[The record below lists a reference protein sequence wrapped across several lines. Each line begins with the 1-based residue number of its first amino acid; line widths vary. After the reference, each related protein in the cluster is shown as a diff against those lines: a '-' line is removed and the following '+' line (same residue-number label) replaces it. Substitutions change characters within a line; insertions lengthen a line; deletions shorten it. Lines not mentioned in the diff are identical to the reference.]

1 MTRAGG
7 IDNAS
12 EAAAIEGDPGRRE
25 LTRQIVRLSEEHGF
39 DRCAV
44 APVEDLP
51 AALRLEEWLRAGMHG
66 SMEWMARNPARRS
79 DPREVLAD
87 ARSVIV
93 VAINYHTDVAA
104 TRSPSAACISRYAW
118 GDEYHRVLGDKLDA
132 MVEAMRTMEPAIEG
146 RWYVD
151 TGPVMEKAWAERA
164 GLGWIGKHSNV
175 ISRDL
180 GSWLFLGAIIV
191 DVDLHG
197 GEPHRDY
204 CGTCTA
210 CIDACPTDAIVA
222 PYVVDAR
229 RCISYLTIENR
240 GAIPIE
246 YRPQIGNRVF
256 GCDDCQDVCPWNR
269 FAQAS
274 RLAQAF
280 EPRPLNHAP
289 ALVEL
294 LALSDEEFR
303 LRFKDSPVL
312 RAKRRGLARNVAV
325 ALGNSGDSAA
335 VGPLIGALADS
346 EALVRG
352 HAAWALGEIGGSA
365 AEAGLEARR
374 EIEDDSNVISEIDRA
389 LGRLAS
395 SPRGDDQSPDTAS

>member
-7 IDNAS
+7 TDDGS
-12 EAAAIEGDPGRRE
+12 EATEVEAGPERRD
-25 LTRQIVRLSEEHGF
+25 LTRQIVELSEQHGF

-44 APVEDLP
+44 APVETLP
-51 AALRLEEWLRAGMHG
+51 AALRLGEWLGDGMHG
-66 SMEWMARNPARRS
+66 SMEWMVRSAAGRS
-79 DPREVLAD
+79 DPRQVLAA

-93 VAINYHTDVAA
+93 VALNYRTDVAA
-104 TRSPSAACISRYAW
+104 TDSPTDACISRYAW
-118 GDEYHRVLGDKLDA
+118 GDEYHRVLGDRLDA
-132 MVEAMRTMEPAIEG
+132 LFAEIRTVAPEIEG

-164 GLGWIGKHSNV
+164 GLGWIGKHANV

-180 GSWLFLGAIIV
+180 GSWIFLGAIIV

-240 GAIPIE
+240 GAIPVE
-246 YRPQIGNRVF
+246 YRRQIGNRVF

-269 FAQAS
+269 FARAS
-274 RLAQAF
+274 RHAQAF
-280 EPRPLNHAP
+280 EPRPLNHSP

-312 RAKRRGLARNVAV
+312 RAKRRGLARNVAI
-325 ALGNSGDSAA
+325 ALGNSGDASA
-335 VGPLIGALADS
+335 VGPLVGALADS
-346 EALVRG
+346 EALVRS
-352 HAAWALGEIGGSA
+352 HAAWALGELGGSV
-365 AEAGLEARR
+365 AEAGLEAHR
-374 EIEDDSNVISEIDRA
+374 EREDDDEVIAEIDRA
-389 LGRLAS
+389 LGRLAAVL
-395 SPRGDDQSPDTAS
+395 RGDDQSPDIAS